1 MAQAEEMK
9 SQIESMLKN
18 IDGLPSFPGIVQKV
32 LSMVSDPDANFQE
45 LANEIS
51 RDPGL
56 TAAIIRLSNSAYYSP
71 SREIRSVHEAIVTL
85 GLRTVKDIVL
95 VTTSRGILKQ
105 SLDGY
110 KLDAAELWDHSL
122 LVAGLSARV
131 AEKTKVGVG
140 PDVAFTAGLMHD
152 VGKVVLA
159 SFFRKI
165 YRKIDMEMK
174 EDPSLRFTELE
185 KKHMG
190 YSHSEVGAHLLK
202 IWNFPRELIEAAL
215 YNYDPEKAKINPA
228 LTAIVH
234 VANMITLSAGV
245 GVDAGGMAEP
255 LSKAALETLQMKEE
269 DLKELYENLPEL
281 MEDLKAFREM

>member
-1 MAQAEEMK
+1 MAQAEEIK
-9 SQIESMLKN
+9 SQIDSMLQN
-18 IDGLPSFPGIVQKV
+18 IEGLPSFPSIVQKV
-32 LSMVSDPDANFQE
+32 LSMVSNPDANFQE
-45 LANEIS
+45 LAQEIS

-71 SREIRSVHEAIVTL
+71 SREIRSVQEAIVTL

-105 SLDGY
+105 NIEGY
-110 KLDAAELWDHSL
+110 KLDAADLWDHSL
-122 LVAGLSARV
+122 LVAGISARV
-131 AEKTKVGVG
+131 AEKIKSVG

-165 YRKIDMEMK
+165 YRKIDMEMQANP
-174 EDPSLRFTELE
+174 ELRFTELE
-185 KKHMG
+185 KKYMG
-190 YSHSEVGAHLLK
+190 YTHGEVGAHLLK
-202 IWNFPRELIEAAL
+202 IWHFPRELIEAAL
-215 YNYDPEKAKINPA
+215 YNYHPEKAKINPE

-234 VANMITLSAGV
+234 VANMIALSAGV

-255 LSKAALETLQMKEE
+255 LSKTALEKLHLSDQDLQK
-269 DLKELYENLPEL
+269 LYENLPEL
-281 MEDLKAFREM
+281 LEDLKAFREM